1 MQRLIVDPA
10 NPDPALVWRTAEVLR
25 GGGLA
30 VVPTDTL
37 YGLAANPFDSVAVG
51 RVFTV
56 KRRDADQG
64 LPLIA
69 ADRAQV
75 ERMLGP
81 LPPDAAR
88 LAERYWPGPLTLLVP
103 RTATLEPD
111 VTGGRAQVAVRVP
124 DHSVARAVCEA
135 CGTLLTATSANISG
149 QPPSNDPD
157 VVARTLPEGIDL
169 LLDAGLTPGGPPST
183 IVDLAGPQ
191 PVLVRPGAIP
201 WEEVLACLASR

>member
-1 MQRLIVDPA
+1 MQRLIVDPVS
-10 NPDPALVWRTAEVLR
+10 PDPAVIRRAAEVLR

-30 VVPTDTL
+30 IIPTDTL
-37 YGLAANPFDSVAVG
+37 YGLAANPFDPAAVV

-56 KRRDADQG
+56 KRRDAGQG

-75 ERMLGP
+75 ERVLGP
-81 LPPDAAR
+81 LSADAAR

-103 RTATLEPD
+103 RAAALDAD

-124 DHSVARAVCEA
+124 DHRVARAVCEA

-149 QPPSNDPD
+149 EPPSNDPD
-157 VVARTLPEGIDL
+157 VVARTAPAGIDV
-169 LLDAGLTPGGPPST
+169 LLDAGPTPGGPPST
-183 IVDLAGPQ
+183 IVDLAGVQ

-201 WEEVLACLASR
+201 WQEVLACLASR